1 MKHDLEHLTDAD
13 IAAAL
18 ESLYVPGDH
27 KERLH
32 KEAAR
37 RAKVADWDLVGGAFE
52 DGMEECHTCG
62 YWFYQYWTDTGAEQT
77 CDLLDRDGGE
87 PWLCPAYDRLKNENE
102 DGAPK

>member
-32 KEAAR
+32 KEVAR
-37 RAKVADWDLVGGAFE
+37 RAKAADWDLVGGAFE
-52 DGMEECHTCG
+52 DGMEECHARVDIGSISIGPIPARSKHAIC
-62 YWFYQYWTDTGAEQT
+62 WTVTAVNLGF
-77 CDLLDRDGGE
+77 
-87 PWLCPAYDRLKNENE
+87 
-102 DGAPK
+102 APRMIA